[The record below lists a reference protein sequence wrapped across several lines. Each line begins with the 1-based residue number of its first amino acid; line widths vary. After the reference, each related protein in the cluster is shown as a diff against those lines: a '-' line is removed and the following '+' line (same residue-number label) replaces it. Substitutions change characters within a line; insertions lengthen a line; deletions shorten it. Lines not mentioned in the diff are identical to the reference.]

1 MKQLKSSAENLRS
14 LFTNAIA
21 VRHIAESLASLQS
34 ELLRL
39 LSQTEPT
46 DSQSSN
52 DAVWV
57 KLLTPFGD
65 AHHTHDPSPYQWSGT
80 PAPHPPRQPSRAK
93 RGAPEG
99 LQGQLLQR
107 NGTRLT

>member
-46 DSQSSN
+46 DSQSSS
-52 DAVWV
+52 A
-57 KLLTPFGD
+57 
-65 AHHTHDPSPYQWSGT
+65 
-80 PAPHPPRQPSRAK
+80 
-93 RGAPEG
+93 
-99 LQGQLLQR
+99 
-107 NGTRLT
+107 